1 MIRLQ
6 AVNQV
11 TGVETE
17 IDLFGDETISI
28 TLTVDDLRDFGN
40 KNASFTKDFDLPA
53 TKNNNK
59 FFEQV
64 YNLDVDSSYNPRA
77 KTEAVI
83 SDDGVV
89 IFSGSM
95 YLNEVLEKNGLIV
108 YRVNIFS
115 EVINFID
122 ALGES
127 TLADLDY
134 TDLAH
139 TYNATNVANSW
150 SDQGIQLTAGGFTD
164 NVFYPLIDT
173 GNIEYNNV
181 NGLNLSYHSALNYIP
196 FVKLHYILEKMF
208 DLAGFSCDSNF
219 FDTTYFKSIYTDT
232 NTDSQANDY
241 TFDTIEVKLVGGG
254 FGFATQEIDGDTTV
268 DFDQEF
274 DDANSLYNLSTNTY
288 TAPSDN
294 IEVYISGTIAF
305 EGKNGDSIEVFAE
318 VTIGTT
324 TTNITLGTGIV
335 NNNAYTTGQLD
346 ANDVI
351 TDKANFGDTIQLENA
366 GDTIIIKVK
375 TLEDTDGTD
384 DFPRI
389 TDNGQTINFQAEPD
403 VVLQDYDTHCFFG
416 TISNNISIDVKMKTY
431 RQDTKLAD
439 IFKDLT
445 KLFNLVVERVNDR
458 RIKVEPY
465 NDYNQN
471 GVIRYWE
478 EKIDRSEIKQ
488 DFYPIPS
495 KITFAYNNDEDD
507 YMINVFESIFNGFL
521 DAGSLGGMQIYPNT
535 TQIDEQEIK
544 LEVFS
549 FTTYN
554 GYIPTIY
561 TEVDLQRIPFQ
572 NKPRLVHKI
581 GVQEAAS
588 TEDAINVVTTTSYG
602 YAQDSI
608 QYNDTMQGL
617 YFSPIYGNGSLY
629 QTFWHDYIQDRYT
642 EDGLILNVRIKLTAG
657 DIANFSFADL
667 IIIDNQTYRV
677 NKISYQAGSSELAK
691 VELLKVFINK
701 GGAFGAQ
708 AFN

>member
-28 TLTVDDLRDFGN
+28 TLTVDDLRDFGS

-108 YRVNIFS
+108 YRINVYS
-115 EVINFID
+115 EVVNFID
-122 ALGES
+122 ALGEA

-139 TYNATNVANSW
+139 TFNAANVEASW
-150 SDQGIQLTAGGFTD
+150 GQGVTLTAGGTSD

-173 GNIEYNNV
+173 GNVTYNWA
-181 NGLNLSYHSALNYIP
+181 NGFTLNYHSALNYIP

-208 DLAGFSCDSNF
+208 DFAGFTCESNF

-241 TFDTIEVKLVGGG
+241 TYDTIEVRLVGGG
-254 FGFATQEIDGDTTV
+254 FGFATQVIDGDTTV
-268 DFDQEF
+268 DFDQEL
-274 DDANSLYNLSTNTY
+274 DDANGLYNLSTNTY
-288 TAPSDN
+288 TAPADN
-294 IEVYISGTIAF
+294 IEVYIEGDICF

-318 VTIGTT
+318 VTIGGS
-324 TTNITLGTGIV
+324 TNNIILSTGTIYNTAFGTI
-335 NNNAYTTGQLD
+335 YLD
-346 ANDVI
+346 SDDVI
-351 TDKANFGDTIQLENA
+351 TANAGFYDTIQLENT
-366 GDTIIIKVK
+366 GDTIVIKVK
-375 TLEDTDGTD
+375 TLEDTDSAD

-389 TDNGQTINFQAEPD
+389 TDNAQLINFVTNPD
-403 VVLQDYDTHCFFG
+403 TVISEYYTNAFFG
-416 TISNNISIDVKMKTY
+416 TISNNISIDEKMKLY
-431 RQDTKLAD
+431 RQDTQLAD
-439 IFKDLT
+439 VFKDIT
-445 KLFNLVVERVNDR
+445 KLFNLVVEPVNNR

-465 NDYNQN
+465 NDYNDG

-478 EKIDRSEIKQ
+478 EKVDRSEIKH

-507 YMINVFESIFNGFL
+507 YMINLYESIFNGFL
-521 DAGSLGGMQIYPNT
+521 DAGALGGMQIYPNT
-535 TQIDEQEIK
+535 TQIDEKEIK

-549 FTTYN
+549 FTAYN
-554 GYIPTIY
+554 GYMPQIF

-572 NKPRLVHKI
+572 NKPRLIHKL
-581 GVQEAAS
+581 GAAQAI
-588 TEDAINVVTTTSYG
+588 TEDEINVVTTNAYG
-602 YAQDSI
+602 HSDDNTVYVDA
-608 QYNDTMQGL
+608 MQGL
-617 YFSPIYGNGSLY
+617 YFSPIYGNTSLY
-629 QTFWHDYIQDRYT
+629 ETFWHDYIQDRYT
-642 EDGLILNVRIKLTAG
+642 ENGVIINVRIKLTAG

-677 NKISYQAGSSELAK
+677 NKIEYQAGSSELAK

>member
-28 TLTVDDLRDFGN
+28 TLTVDDLKDFGN

-83 SDDGVV
+83 SDDGVE

-108 YRVNIFS
+108 YRVNVYS
-115 EVINFID
+115 EVVNFID
-122 ALGES
+122 ALGEA
-127 TLADLDY
+127 TLSDLDY

-139 TYNATNVANSW
+139 TYNAANVANSW
-150 SDQGIQLTAGGFTD
+150 GDQGIQLSAGGFTD

-173 GNIEYNNV
+173 GNIEYNTV
-181 NGLNLSYHSALNYIP
+181 GGLNLSYHSSLNYIP
-196 FVKLHYILEKMF
+196 FVKLYYILQKMF
-208 DLAGFSCDSNF
+208 DFAGFTCESNF

-232 NTDSQANDY
+232 NTNSQTNDY
-241 TFDTIEVKLVGGG
+241 TYDTIEVRLVGSG
-254 FGFATQEIDGDTTV
+254 FGFATQDIDGDTTV

-274 DDANSLYNLSTNTY
+274 DDANGLYNLSTNTY
-288 TAPSDN
+288 TAPADN
-294 IEVYISGTIAF
+294 VEVYIEGTIAF

-318 VTIGTT
+318 VTIGSSTN
-324 TTNITLGTGIV
+324 NITLGFGIV
-335 NNNAYTTGQLD
+335 NNNAYTTGQLAAD
-346 ANDVI
+346 DVI
-351 TDKANFGDTIQLENA
+351 TDKANFGDTIQLENS

-389 TDNGQTINFQAEPD
+389 TDNGQTINFVPEPD
-403 VVLQDYDTHCFFG
+403 VVLSNYDTYCFFG
-416 TISNNISIDVKMKTY
+416 TISNDISIDEKMKLF

-439 IFKDLT
+439 VFKDIT
-445 KLFNLVVERVNDR
+445 KLFNLIVEPINNR

-465 NDYNQN
+465 NDFNDG

-478 EKIDRSEIKQ
+478 QKLDRSEIKQ
-488 DFYPIPS
+488 EFYPIPS

-507 YMINVFESIFNGFL
+507 YFINLYETFFNIS
-521 DAGSLGGMQIYPNT
+521 SLGGMEIYPNT
-535 TQIDEQEIK
+535 TQIEEEEIK

-549 FTTYN
+549 YTAYS
-554 GYIPTIY
+554 GYFPVIY
-561 TEVDLQRIPFQ
+561 TEEDLQRIPFE
-572 NKPRLVHKI
+572 NKPRLIHKI
-581 GVQEAAS
+581 GAEQAAS
-588 TEDAINVVTTTSYG
+588 TEDAINVVTTNSYG
-602 YAQDSI
+602 YATDNI
-608 QYNDTMQGL
+608 QYNDNMQSIA
-617 YFSPIYGNGSLY
+617 FSPIYGNTSLY

-642 EDGLILNVRIKLTAG
+642 EDGLILQVRIKLTAG